1 MEALSTLGW
10 DSMSYSSRKDSTG
23 AQGFFGRMRLP
34 KFVGRSDSTDGTH
47 RVSEQ
52 ASGLANLFRRPSE
65 EKTEVVISQRG
76 HELSQYGYEQFTVSD
91 DEQIYITPTSE
102 RTMFNDGEEFA
113 VELMTEK
120 VEETVEVEDDIEP
133 LEVSETEP
141 EFIRNEEAVEETF
154 DVEPIDFVQAFTPME
169 EEVEKAEIEA
179 EDIFDDFDE
188 PVTSSTKIS
197 IEDLFGNVVRG
208 SDGIVET
215 DVGIVANGTVIPVE
229 ESESKEFHANDRTLD
244 SFVDASVES
253 ESLEE
258 PVTRTMGLMEK
269 DVEVDVYEDIESTI
283 MVMPVVDEP
292 QEIERIGSAEVIP
305 EMDDEDDVPEVFVP
319 KVEDFT
325 EEAVAEESVLM
336 EEVTPMLAAPV
347 AVPVLAPA
355 VSALAL
361 APAAPVIALA
371 PTATVLA
378 IAAPV
383 AVEAPT
389 YSWDVSEEA
398 AYSYEMFNV
407 IEPDYATYS
416 VHKEIVEIPWTI
428 NDEAIEAFGA
438 FMVLEPE
445 YEETVTEIPWEL
457 SEDAV
462 EAFNAYMIIKPEYTR
477 APVEIPAW
485 DVSEEAIEAYS
496 GFQGMEEEYFKQAF
510 IATLPSTIVSNK
522 IEVEPLE
529 KRIDEVEASAL
540 GITSNYAETTS
551 AVKTPVV
558 DMTKDNSFNL
568 DNVEVK
574 PEPKIENGCEV
585 RASRFIFKDGRLQK
599 VPVAPVAVPAAPA
612 AAPAVEEKELVI
624 EYSPAPEVKEES
636 FRAPLI
642 VEAEPELKLNSAKLV
657 AKKVEGVN
665 FSFGL
670 SNTNCD
676 SVRFSF

>member
-1 MEALSTLGW
+1 M
-10 DSMSYSSRKDSTG
+10 
-23 AQGFFGRMRLP
+23 
-34 KFVGRSDSTDGTH
+34 
-47 RVSEQ
+47 
-52 ASGLANLFRRPSE
+52 
-65 EKTEVVISQRG
+65 
-76 HELSQYGYEQFTVSD
+76 
-91 DEQIYITPTSE
+91 
-102 RTMFNDGEEFA
+102 
-113 VELMTEK
+113 
-120 VEETVEVEDDIEP
+120 
-133 LEVSETEP
+133 
-141 EFIRNEEAVEETF
+141 
-154 DVEPIDFVQAFTPME
+154 
-169 EEVEKAEIEA
+169 
-179 EDIFDDFDE
+179 
-188 PVTSSTKIS
+188 
-197 IEDLFGNVVRG
+197 
-208 SDGIVET
+208 
-215 DVGIVANGTVIPVE
+215 
-229 ESESKEFHANDRTLD
+229 
-244 SFVDASVES
+244 
-253 ESLEE
+253 
-258 PVTRTMGLMEK
+258 
-269 DVEVDVYEDIESTI
+269 
-283 MVMPVVDEP
+283 
-292 QEIERIGSAEVIP
+292 
-305 EMDDEDDVPEVFVP
+305 
-319 KVEDFT
+319 
-325 EEAVAEESVLM
+325 
-336 EEVTPMLAAPV
+336 
-347 AVPVLAPA
+347 
-355 VSALAL
+355 
-361 APAAPVIALA
+361 
-371 PTATVLA
+371 
-378 IAAPV
+378 
-383 AVEAPT
+383 
-389 YSWDVSEEA
+389 
-398 AYSYEMFNV
+398 
-407 IEPDYATYS
+407 IEPDYATYA

-462 EAFNAYMIIKPEYTR
+462 EAFNAYMMIKPEYTR